1 MSNTNAAVLAD
12 EVAREFN
19 LFLGTYWFDFEQAAE
34 LDNATLASRTDAR
47 PGGQRKTTEG
57 QLPDYII

>member
-1 MSNTNAAVLAD
+1 MSNTNTAGLAE

-34 LDNATLASRTDAR
+34 SAQALLASPKAA
-47 PGGQRKTTEG
+47 GQDSEDKPTEG
-57 QLPDYII
+57 QVPEYTI